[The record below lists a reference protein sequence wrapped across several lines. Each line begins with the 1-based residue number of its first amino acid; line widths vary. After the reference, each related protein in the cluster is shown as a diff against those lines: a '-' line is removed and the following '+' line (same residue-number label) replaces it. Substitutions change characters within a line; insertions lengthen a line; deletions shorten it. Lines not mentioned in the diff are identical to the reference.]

1 MVMLVGACGTP
12 PTQDPVGRLTGVIGV
27 YAPTSLT
34 EIVNRLAVMFQ
45 SAHPGVKVQPTFGP
59 DSELRQRAAA
69 GSGTLIVI
77 SQGPVDSP
85 SLSAGTAPVP
95 LASNQIVIAV
105 GVGNPKGLADL
116 AGLARPDLRVALCAE
131 TEPCGLASA
140 ALLKAAGV
148 SVPAAIRVP
157 DVRAARAQVERGAAD
172 AALVY
177 RTDTRAASAKVD
189 TVEFVESR
197 SAIVQ
202 YLAIAPGGR
211 GDPPMAKVFLD
222 FLASTAV
229 RDAFGD
235 AGFQSP

>member
-69 GSGTLIVI
+69 GSSTPIVI

-116 AGLARPDLRVALCAE
+116 TGLARPDLRVALCAE

>member
-12 PTQDPVGRLTGVIGV
+12 PTQDPVGRLTGVLGV

-34 EIVNRLAVMFQ
+34 EIVNRLAIMFE

-69 GSGTLIVI
+69 GSGTPIVI
-77 SQGPVDSP
+77 AQGPVDSP

-105 GVGNPKGLADL
+105 ALGNPKSLADL

-131 TEPCGLASA
+131 TEPCGSASA
-140 ALLKAAGV
+140 ALLNAAGL
-148 SVPAAIRVP
+148 SVPAAIGVP
-157 DVRAARAQVERGAAD
+157 DVRAARAQVEQGAAD

-189 TVEFVESR
+189 TVEIVESR
-197 SAIVQ
+197 SAIVH

-211 GDPPMAKVFLD
+211 GDPAMAKVFLD
-222 FLASTAV
+222 FLASTAAQ
-229 RDAFGD
+229 DAFGE